1 MVKNQSKK
9 HSDSF
14 AEKQPQNTLDM
25 RSGEISFK
33 ASQDSNKS
41 ASKSNVHNQMLKV
54 RKSQNFKKSE

>member
-9 HSDSF
+9 QSDSF
-14 AEKQPQNTLDM
+14 AEKQPQNTLDV

-41 ASKSNVHNQMLKV
+41 ASK
-54 RKSQNFKKSE
+54 

>member
-9 HSDSF
+9 QSDSF
-14 AEKQPQNTLDM
+14 AEKQPQNTTDM

-41 ASKSNVHNQMLKV
+41 A
-54 RKSQNFKKSE
+54 